1 MYGRKKYA
9 LKLMYINILGYTVE
23 FGHMEAMELLRSP
36 KYHDKYI
43 VWFIRLLYNFFH
55 YVLNN
60 FSFFHVGISCSW
72 MSYKRKL

>member
-43 VWFIRLLYNFFH
+43 VCPLHLY
-55 YVLNN
+55 YN
-60 FSFFHVGISCSW
+60 FSFIT
-72 MSYKRKL
+72 